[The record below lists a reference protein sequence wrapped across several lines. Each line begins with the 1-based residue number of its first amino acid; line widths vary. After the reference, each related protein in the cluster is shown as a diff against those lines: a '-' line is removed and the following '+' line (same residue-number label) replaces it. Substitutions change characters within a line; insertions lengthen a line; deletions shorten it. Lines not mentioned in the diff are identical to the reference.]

1 MDSSGD
7 VPNCVDGGPATNVF
21 LAFSAKI
28 IGNSMEV
35 ICVKSKLNERTLI
48 MTIIAFST
56 IFSSLMTCSFFENSR
71 KLVQVGTSLV

>member
-7 VPNCVDGGPATNVF
+7 VPNCVDGGPAANVF

-35 ICVKSKLNERTLI
+35 I
-48 MTIIAFST
+48 FSLSREDT
-56 IFSSLMTCSFFENSR
+56 NNDYYRVFYHFQFTHDMLFF
-71 KLVQVGTSLV
+71 